1 MDITYSFE
9 NFHNLILKKINLIAS
24 MLVNSSVIS
33 LLIIVRRVIK
43 TTFLKK
49 KKKNDHS
56 EMNDLNHETLFKT
69 PGRSSIYIM
78 ETYKKI
84 KINKKTWVNYKVGPY
99 HLHHIS
105 I

>member
-43 TTFLKK
+43 TTFLKYKKIKNKKNK
-49 KKKNDHS
+49 KKIDHS

-78 ETYKKI
+78 ET
-84 KINKKTWVNYKVGPY
+84 
-99 HLHHIS
+99 
-105 I
+105 

>member
-1 MDITYSFE
+1 MICCEIIVDITYSFE

-43 TTFLKK
+43 TTFLK
-49 KKKNDHS
+49 
-56 EMNDLNHETLFKT
+56 
-69 PGRSSIYIM
+69 
-78 ETYKKI
+78 YKKI
-84 KINKKTWVNYKVGPY
+84 KKKNRSFGDEWFKSWN
-99 HLHHIS
+99 S